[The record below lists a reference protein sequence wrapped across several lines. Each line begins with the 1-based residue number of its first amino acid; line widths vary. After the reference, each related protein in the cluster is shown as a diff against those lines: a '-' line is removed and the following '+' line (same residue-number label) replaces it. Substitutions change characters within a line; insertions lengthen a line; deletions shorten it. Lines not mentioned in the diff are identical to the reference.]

1 MEHDNIQEAMDLVME
16 HVLSYLS
23 EDMGVQK
30 QKQIEHLKK
39 AYAQLI
45 SSKDLQIFK
54 FV

>member
-1 MEHDNIQEAMDLVME
+1 MEHDNIQESMDMVMD

-23 EDMGVQK
+23 EDIGVQT

-45 SSKDLQIFK
+45 SSKDLQIFR